1 MATLPPLASLRVF
14 DAVARHQNFTKAAA
28 ELGMT
33 QSAVSYQIKT
43 LETFVGEPLFRRQAR
58 GIEMTARGASLA
70 PVVRTAFASLATA
83 FTSARDAAAGLLVIS
98 TFMTFATN
106 WLALR
111 IGAFQLAHTDLAV
124 RLDVSNEVINLLAGE
139 ADVGIRSGMGS
150 WEGLRSHFLFP
161 SRFAAFCSPGFLER
175 YGPFRKPADLLNVPL
190 ISPDDLWW
198 PMWFEAGKAGT
209 VSVAERRGI
218 FTDRQPVIGSAAIA
232 GHGVGLLTPA
242 YFADD
247 VKAARL
253 VQLFDIVDDDGRGF
267 YLVYPAIY
275 ASRKKIRD
283 FRDWLLA
290 EAASEATAGSR
301 QR

>member
-1 MATLPPLASLRVF
+1 MASLPPLATLRVF
-14 DAVARHQNFTKAAA
+14 DAVARHLSFTKAAG

-43 LETFVGEPLFRRQAR
+43 LEGFVGEPLFRRQAR
-58 GIEMTARGASLA
+58 GIEPTARGASLA

-83 FTSARDAAAGLLVIS
+83 FTSARDAAAGLLVVS

-124 RLDVSNEVINLLAGE
+124 RLDVSNEVVDLAGGH
-139 ADVGIRSGMGS
+139 ADVGIRSGLGK
-150 WEGLRSHFLFP
+150 WDGLHSHFLLP
-161 SRFAAFCSPGFLER
+161 SRFAAYCSPAFLSQ
-175 YGPFRKPADLLNVPL
+175 YGPFKVPADLLDVPL
-190 ISPDDLWW
+190 ISPDDPWW
-198 PMWFEAGKAGT
+198 PMWFEAGKAGS
-209 VSVAERRGI
+209 VSVSERRGI
-218 FTDRQPVIGSAAIA
+218 LTDRQPVIGSAAIA

-242 YFADD
+242 YFVDD
-247 VKAARL
+247 IKAGRL
-253 VQLFDIVDDDGRGF
+253 IQLFDVVEDEGRGF
-267 YLVYPAIY
+267 YLVYPEIY

-290 EAASEATAGSR
+290 AAKSVAAEK
-301 QR
+301 

>member
-1 MATLPPLASLRVF
+1 MANLPPLASLRVF
-14 DAVARHQNFTKAAA
+14 DAVARHLSFTRAAA

-43 LETFVGEPLFRRQAR
+43 LEGFVGEPLFRRQAR
-58 GIEMTARGASLA
+58 GIELTARGASLA
-70 PVVRTAFASLATA
+70 PIVRTAFASLATA

-124 RLDVSNEVINLLAGE
+124 RLDVSNDIVDLAAGQ
-139 ADVGIRSGMGS
+139 ADVGIRSGLGK
-150 WEGLRSHFLFP
+150 WDGLRSHFLFP
-161 SRFAAFCSPGFLER
+161 SRFAAYCSPAFLER
-175 YGPFRKPADLLNVPL
+175 YGPFKAPADLLEVPL
-190 ISPDDLWW
+190 ISPDDPWW
-198 PMWFEAGKAGT
+198 PMWFEVGKAGS

-242 YFADD
+242 YFVDD
-247 VKAARL
+247 VKAGRL
-253 VQLFDIVDDDGRGF
+253 VQLFDTVPDDGRGF
-267 YLVYPAIY
+267 HLVYPEIH

-290 EAASEATAGSR
+290 EAESEASATP
-301 QR
+301 

>member
-1 MATLPPLASLRVF
+1 MASLPPLASLRVF
-14 DAVARHQNFTKAAA
+14 DAVARHLNFTKAAG

-43 LETFVGEPLFRRQAR
+43 LEGFIGEPLFRRQAR
-58 GIEMTARGASLA
+58 GIELTARGASLA
-70 PVVRTAFASLATA
+70 PVVRTAFANLATA
-83 FTSARDAAAGLLVIS
+83 FSSARDAAAGLLVIS

-124 RLDVSNEVINLLAGE
+124 RLDVSNEITDLIGGR
-139 ADVGIRSGMGS
+139 ADVGIRSGLGE
-150 WEGLRSHFLFP
+150 WEGLRSHFLFA
-161 SRFAAFCSPGFLER
+161 SRFAAYCSPAFIER
-175 YGPFRKPADLLNVPL
+175 YGPFKSPADLLDVPL
-190 ISPDDLWW
+190 IAPDDIWW

-218 FTDRQPVIGSAAIA
+218 FTDRQPVIGSAAIS

-242 YFADD
+242 YFVDD
-247 VKAARL
+247 VKAGRL
-253 VQLFDIVDDDGRGF
+253 VQLFEVVSDEGRGF
-267 YLVYPAIY
+267 YLVYPEIY

-290 EAASEATAGSR
+290 EAASVDNAKS
-301 QR
+301 